1 MVGDGWHRGSVL
13 GTGDGEGLTKASI
26 LTGLGWVAASK
37 VCLTLWLRMARPEPC
52 SSAPDTVNIFLVFLK
67 DFDLPSSLTFCRN
80 GASSRERAKGNLK
93 GDKKQTGVRFWREA
107 ARLTIYG

>member
-26 LTGLGWVAASK
+26 LTGLGWVAVSE

-52 SSAPDTVNIFLVFLK
+52 SSAPDTVNIFLVCLK
-67 DFDLPSSLTFCRN
+67 DFDLPLLLSVKVGLPQEN
-80 GASSRERAKGNLK
+80 EPKEML
-93 GDKKQTGVRFWREA
+93 REA
-107 ARLTIYG
+107 KSRLE